1 MAAWPRPASTA
12 VARPLPKS
20 PFPHVRGADNLR
32 LHGAGDRRGVGADSS
47 ACGSIREIGEGLM
60 TLRLAYRITAGLA
73 VVLAL
78 MLAAPSSTPAAGGGQ
93 FCGGIFGIPL

>member
-1 MAAWPRPASTA
+1 
-12 VARPLPKS
+12 
-20 PFPHVRGADNLR
+20 
-32 LHGAGDRRGVGADSS
+32 
-47 ACGSIREIGEGLM
+47 M

-93 FCGGIFGIPL
+93 FCGGIFGVALCRRATPNSAYAGPRGGYN